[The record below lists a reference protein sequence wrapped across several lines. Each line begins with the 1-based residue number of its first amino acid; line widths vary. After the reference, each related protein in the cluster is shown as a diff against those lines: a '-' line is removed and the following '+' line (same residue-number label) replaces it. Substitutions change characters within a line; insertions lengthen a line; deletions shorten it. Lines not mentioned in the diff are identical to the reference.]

1 LNHPQPPTTERASDR
16 WISVIL
22 SVLLHGSVI
31 GLLVYGWWSFRRPP
45 PPPTL
50 AIDATVVDGRVLNGA
65 RTPRPPAP
73 PTPPKP
79 APAPPTPDADA
90 QRIAEEQK
98 QAELKH
104 EQQQAAER
112 QAEQEKLAQQKTQEQ
127 AKQKAEEQAERKAEQ
142 EAEQQRLAAA
152 KRAAEEKRQAEEKH
166 QAEEKRKAEE
176 KRQAEEAQLNAD
188 SQAEL
193 QRNLAAEER
202 LVAVRTGPAMS
213 SWIQQITARIQRA
226 WIRPPSA
233 RAGIDCTLNVTQVP
247 GGEIVSVKLGSCN
260 GDEAVRESIEAAAY
274 RASPLPPPPDPAL
287 FERDLEIHFRPT
299 D

>member
-1 LNHPQPPTTERASDR
+1 LNHPSPAITERSSDR
-16 WISVIL
+16 WISVAL

-31 GLLVYGWWSFRRPP
+31 GLLVYGWWSFRKPP

-50 AIDATVVDGRVLNGA
+50 AIDATVVDGRTLNGA
-65 RTPRPPAP
+65 RVTPRPPAP
-73 PTPPKP
+73 PAPPAPPKP
-79 APAPPTPDADA
+79 APTPQPDTDAL
-90 QRIAEEQK
+90 QKAEEQK
-98 QAELKH
+98 QAELKR
-104 EQQQAAER
+104 EQQAAEHKV
-112 QAEQEKLAQQKTQEQ
+112 QEEKVAQQKAQEESQRKAQEQ
-127 AKQKAEEQAERKAEQ
+127 AKEKAEQ
-142 EAEQQRLAAA
+142 EAQRRAEDEAKRKAQQAAEQQRLAAA
-152 KRAAEEKRQAEEKH
+152 KREAEEKRRAEEDK
-166 QAEEKRKAEE
+166 
-176 KRQAEEAQLNAD
+176 LSAD
-188 SQAEL
+188 SAAEL

-202 LVAVRTGPAMS
+202 NVAARTGPAMA
-213 SWIQQITARIQRA
+213 SWIQQITARIQHA

>member
-1 LNHPQPPTTERASDR
+1 LNHPSPAITERSSDR
-16 WISVIL
+16 WISVAL

-31 GLLVYGWWSFRRPP
+31 GLLVYGWWSFRKPP

-50 AIDATVVDGRVLNGA
+50 AIDATVVDGRTLNGA
-65 RTPRPPAP
+65 RVAPRPPAP
-73 PTPPKP
+73 PKP
-79 APAPPTPDADA
+79 APTPQPDPDA
-90 QRIAEEQK
+90 QQKAEEQK
-98 QAELKH
+98 QAELKR
-104 EQQQAAER
+104 EQQAAEHKV
-112 QAEQEKLAQQKTQEQ
+112 QEEKVAQQKAQEESQRKAQEQ
-127 AKQKAEEQAERKAEQ
+127 AKEKAEQ
-142 EAEQQRLAAA
+142 EAQRRAEDEAKRKAQQAAEQQRLAAA
-152 KRAAEEKRQAEEKH
+152 KREAEEKRRAEEDK
-166 QAEEKRKAEE
+166 
-176 KRQAEEAQLNAD
+176 LSAD
-188 SQAEL
+188 SAAEL

-202 LVAVRTGPAMS
+202 NVAARTGPAMA
-213 SWIQQITARIQRA
+213 SWIQQITARIQHA

>member
-1 LNHPQPPTTERASDR
+1 MNHPSPAIRERSSDR
-16 WISVIL
+16 WISVAL

-31 GLLVYGWWSFRRPP
+31 GLLVYGWWSFRKPP
-45 PPPTL
+45 LPPTL
-50 AIDATVVDGRVLNGA
+50 AIDATIVDGRTLNGA
-65 RTPRPPAP
+65 RVAPRPPAP
-73 PTPPKP
+73 PKP
-79 APAPPTPDADA
+79 APTPQPDTDAL
-90 QRIAEEQK
+90 QKAEEQK
-98 QAELKH
+98 QAELKR
-104 EQQQAAER
+104 EQQAAEHKV
-112 QAEQEKLAQQKTQEQ
+112 QEEKVAQQKAQEESQRKAQEQ
-127 AKQKAEEQAERKAEQ
+127 AKEKAEQEAQRRAEEEAKRKAQQ

-152 KRAAEEKRQAEEKH
+152 KREAEEKRRAEED
-166 QAEEKRKAEE
+166 R
-176 KRQAEEAQLNAD
+176 LNAD
-188 SQAEL
+188 SAAEL

-202 LVAVRTGPAMS
+202 LVAARTGPAMA

-247 GGEIVSVKLGSCN
+247 GGAIVSVKLGSCN